1 MTRRDVSKIRGVV
14 LREIVSPQHALDMF
28 GSAPSECL
36 GSHSVTIG
44 TERQPCQMLNLCLCI
59 SVCYGLRMATPGRF
73 NAAVATA
80 LRDARTARGLTIDD
94 LVRTSGMVRATVLRY
109 LNNQR
114 EIPISALYT
123 LAGALGVEAHAM
135 VAAAEAACVIDT
147 EDENRTPPP
156 PIEVARRIRLLIT
169 AQARGRG
176 SSDGYAE
183 VSTALADRGVVLTRE
198 TWAGLLAGNETEAAS
213 TVLQDLAEVLGVDPV
228 YLRGSRADSRVE
240 AIDAQLEF
248 ARAAHD
254 AGIDAIAAR
263 AISDVT
269 AQTLRA
275 VTAELDAART

>member
-1 MTRRDVSKIRGVV
+1 
-14 LREIVSPQHALDMF
+14 
-28 GSAPSECL
+28 
-36 GSHSVTIG
+36 
-44 TERQPCQMLNLCLCI
+44 
-59 SVCYGLRMATPGRF
+59 MATPGRF

-80 LRDARTARGLTIDD
+80 LRDARTARGVTIDD

-135 VAAAEAACVIDT
+135 VAAAETACMVDA

-156 PIEVARRIRLLIT
+156 PIEVARRIRLLVT
-169 AQARGRG
+169 AQSRGRG
-176 SSDGYAE
+176 SLDGYAE
-183 VSTALADRGVVLTRE
+183 VSTALADRGVVMTRE
-198 TWAGLLAGNETEAAS
+198 TWAGLLAGNETEAPS

-228 YLRGSRADSRVE
+228 YLRGSRADSRVD

-263 AISDVT
+263 AISDVS